1 MSPLSDT
8 TNLAPAAAGS
18 ELFAHVRHMTWSTMP
33 SITLALIGFTIIGL
47 GAHPKVLDLD
57 TGLGS
62 LSHLIQ
68 AQLAIGPHL
77 LIPLLVVFVLAV
89 RRFPAYPTI
98 LIAALL
104 GAVVA
109 VLFQPDVVVKLAYDD
124 TLSRPMAML

>member
-1 MSPLSDT
+1 MGVAHGLGLSPEITAGAIISGAYFGDKMSPLSDT

-62 LSHLIQ
+62 LSHLIP
-68 AQLAIGPHL
+68 ADRKSVGEGNS
-77 LIPLLVVFVLAV
+77 VSVCVNTGG
-89 RRFPAYPTI
+89 RRI
-98 LIAALL
+98 
-104 GAVVA
+104 
-109 VLFQPDVVVKLAYDD
+109 
-124 TLSRPMAML
+124 